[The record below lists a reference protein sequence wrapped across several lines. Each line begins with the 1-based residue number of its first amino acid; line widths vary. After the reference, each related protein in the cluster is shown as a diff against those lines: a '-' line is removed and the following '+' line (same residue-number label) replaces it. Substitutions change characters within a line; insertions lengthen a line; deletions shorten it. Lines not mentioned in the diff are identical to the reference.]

1 MGRDLLCIL
10 RAQITFDLDDTAAL
24 KVRRPEAKT
33 LILMVAQEEKWQ
45 LYTPERRLLEI
56 PELPFRIPGAWAE
69 DNPPGL
75 ARIVPPVV
83 AELKPGFTPV
93 SQIQYFIP
101 CKTQVGIQKHF
112 DRFLKY
118 GPCQSSWNTP
128 LLPIQKLGTGG
139 FRSVQD
145 LWAENSAT
153 VTLHPIVPNPY
164 MILGLV
170 PAEAKFF
177 TY

>member
-69 DNPPGL
+69 DNPPRSGMNC
-75 ARIVPPVV
+75 APSSGRTK
-83 AELKPGFTPV
+83 A
-93 SQIQYFIP
+93 
-101 CKTQVGIQKHF
+101 GI
-112 DRFLKY
+112 Y
-118 GPCQSSWNTP
+118 PCQPDTILHSMQDPGWNS
-128 LLPIQKLGTGG
+128 K
-139 FRSVQD
+139 
-145 LWAENSAT
+145 
-153 VTLHPIVPNPY
+153 TL
-164 MILGLV
+164 
-170 PAEAKFF
+170 
-177 TY
+177 